1 MNNAW
6 HITAASIDKILSM
19 GDFFFIFS
27 MKAYTDSLCTNCG
40 IFGAGIRPQYMKNNF
55 NSKPQGKVLKV
66 SYKRSVSWCVFPS
79 FKIQWKFKYLGI

>member
-19 GDFFFIFS
+19 GDFFYLLYEGLHRQPCI
-27 MKAYTDSLCTNCG
+27 NCG
-40 IFGAGIRPQYMKNNF
+40 IFGADIRPQYMKTNF